1 MEELIMARNQSPAL
15 KLKIVFLILAS
26 MLVSSVNAHA
36 ALTRNDVSMLYVSI
50 FNRASEGEGNTYWG
64 NRPDL
69 QTMAATASAML
80 ETDAAKN
87 YFGSSLNSNQDFI
100 EHIYLNTLNKTYWD
114 DPMGITYWVNQL
126 NEGKTRGE
134 VVAELV
140 GVIKDYAPG
149 GPNYDPTDQ
158 ATIDAYNQ
166 FNNRVTVSNY
176 MAETVQ
182 NTPDNWE
189 TVTQFGPGGLNV
201 TFATT
206 SVDTARQAI
215 DIFNGSPASLE
226 DDIEYYMAMVT
237 SAGDLSPVMDEI
249 SVLLSTILSGDTSVV
264 SITPPL
270 QNIDLNNLPPSI
282 NITANFGSGY
292 TPEGSTA
299 VYTGMTVIDITNI
312 AFTQTGINANASL
325 NATDVR
331 RDGTLVLNGLMTM
344 GINAGMS
351 GENIS
356 LNANINFS
364 NLTTL
369 DAQVNGGITL
379 NIPGISGEGQLLQP
393 VTITLNQFSTLDYQM
408 NGTVTMTQVSADAFD
423 INFNVTTNQ
432 GPVSG
437 ILRAQM
443 DVANPD
449 QIILSTPSGP
459 LSVEDAT
466 LVVNQVIMDT
476 GENSPCSDLPVSG
489 NIVVTKGAET
499 GTITFSNC
507 AYTVN

>member
-1 MEELIMARNQSPAL
+1 MIPIKSATL
-15 KLKIVFLILAS
+15 KFKIIFLV
-26 MLVSSVNAHA
+26 LVSMTLSSVHAQA
-36 ALTRNDVSMLYVSI
+36 ALTQNEVSMLYVSI
-50 FNRASEGEGNTYWG
+50 FNRASEGGGNTYWG
-64 NRPDL
+64 NRSDL
-69 QTMAATASAML
+69 QTMAQVATAML
-80 ETDAAKN
+80 DTDAAKN
-87 YFGSSLNSNQDFI
+87 YFGSSLNSNEDFI

-126 NEGKTRGE
+126 NGGKTRGE

-149 GPNYDPTDQ
+149 GPYYDPTDQ

-166 FNNRVTVSNY
+166 FTNRVSVSNY
-176 MAETVQ
+176 MAQTVQ
-182 NTPDNWE
+182 NTPNNWE
-189 TVTQFGPGGLNV
+189 TVTRFDPGGLNV
-201 TFATT
+201 TFAPAT
-206 SVDTARQAI
+206 VDTAKQAI
-215 DIFNGSPASLE
+215 NLFAGSPAGLE

-237 SAGDLSPVMDEI
+237 STGDLSPVMDEI

-264 SITPPL
+264 SISPPL
-270 QNIDLNNLPPSI
+270 QTIDLNNLPPSI

-292 TPEGSTA
+292 TPEGTSA
-299 VYTGMTVIDITNI
+299 VYTGTTVIDITNI

-344 GINAGMS
+344 GINAGMY
-351 GENIS
+351 EETIS

-369 DAQVNGGITL
+369 DAQVNGGIAL

-408 NGTVTMTQVSADAFD
+408 NGTVTMTQVSAEMFD

-437 ILRAQM
+437 ILRTQM
-443 DVANPD
+443 DVSNPD

-466 LVVNQVIMDT
+466 LVVNQVTMDT
-476 GENSPCSDLPVSG
+476 GENSTCTDLPVSG

-499 GTITFSNC
+499 GTITFNNC